1 MPAEVVIHIIVV
13 PVVLPQLGVLGVL
26 GGRVPV
32 VLREL
37 LKFIILLVDLV
48 VGLALLGGLRVLRG
62 SEGVGNRCAAS
73 MSRRACVGARAS
85 VFAPLQT
92 AGFFA
97 SVLAASALGLSLMVV
112 FTAVL
117 DLRWLWLAQ
126 RRRTAKRWMSAVS
139 GKFL

>member
-1 MPAEVVIHIIVV
+1 MPAKIVVDVVVV

-73 MSRRACVGARAS
+73 MSRRASVGARAS
-85 VFAPLQT
+85 VFTPLQT

-97 SVLAASALGLSLMVV
+97 SALAASALGLSLMVSLYGLA

-117 DLRWLWLAQ
+117 
-126 RRRTAKRWMSAVS
+126 T
-139 GKFL
+139 

>member
-48 VGLALLGGLRVLRG
+48 VGLALLGWFIFLRG
-62 SEGVGNRCAAS
+62 EAGVGTRVAAAS

-97 SVLAASALGLSLMVV
+97 SVLAASAALGLSLMVV
-112 FTAVL
+112 LCWTGWTGWCFDQIAF
-117 DLRWLWLAQ
+117 WLA
-126 RRRTAKRWMSAVS
+126 AA
-139 GKFL
+139 

>member
-48 VGLALLGGLRVLRG
+48 VGLALLGWFIFLRG
-62 SEGVGNRCAAS
+62 ERGRGDACRDVAS
-73 MSRRACVGARAS
+73 VGARAS

-97 SVLAASALGLSLMVV
+97 SVLAASAALGLSLMVV
-112 FTAVL
+112 L
-117 DLRWLWLAQ
+117 C
-126 RRRTAKRWMSAVS
+126 
-139 GKFL
+139 

>member
-1 MPAEVVIHIIVV
+1 MSTEIVIHIIVV

-48 VGLALLGGLRVLRG
+48 VGLALLGWFIFLRG
-62 SEGVGNRCAAS
+62 GAWVGIGAAS

-85 VFAPLQT
+85 VFTPLQT

-97 SVLAASALGLSLMVV
+97 SALDASALGLSLM
-112 FTAVL
+112 FWSSVL
-117 DLRWLWLAQ
+117 VLWSGWFGPDIAFWLG
-126 RRRTAKRWMSAVS
+126 S
-139 GKFL
+139 GRSSEQMA

>member
-1 MPAEVVIHIIVV
+1 MPAEVVVDVVVV
-13 PVVLPQLGVLGVL
+13 PVVLPQLGVLRVL

-48 VGLALLGGLRVLRG
+48 VGLALLGWFVFLRG
-62 SEGVGNRCAAS
+62 GARVAAAS

-85 VFAPLQT
+85 VFTPLQT

-97 SVLAASALGLSLMVV
+97 SLAASALGLSLM
-112 FTAVL
+112 FWSSVL
-117 DLRWLWLAQ
+117 VLWSGWFGPDIAFWLG
-126 RRRTAKRWMSAVS
+126 S
-139 GKFL
+139 GRSSEQMA

>member
-1 MPAEVVIHIIVV
+1 MPTEIVIHIIVV
-13 PVVLPQLGVLGVL
+13 PVVLPQLRVLGVL

-62 SEGVGNRCAAS
+62 SGGVGNRCAAS

-85 VFAPLQT
+85 VFTPLQT

-97 SVLAASALGLSLMVV
+97 SPLAASALGLSLMVSY
-112 FTAVL
+112 AVVL
-117 DLRWLWLAQ
+117 CLGVL
-126 RRRTAKRWMSAVS
+126 TS
-139 GKFL
+139 

>member
-1 MPAEVVIHIIVV
+1 MPAKIVIHIIVV

-48 VGLALLGGLRVLRG
+48 VGLALLGWFIFLRG
-62 SEGVGNRCAAS
+62 GARGLGIGAP
-73 MSRRACVGARAS
+73 RRACVGARAS
-85 VFAPLQT
+85 VFTPLQT

-97 SVLAASALGLSLMVV
+97 SVLAASAALGLSLMVV
-112 FTAVL
+112 LCWTGWTGWCFDQIAF
-117 DLRWLWLAQ
+117 WLA
-126 RRRTAKRWMSAVS
+126 AA
-139 GKFL
+139 